1 MADMIQLAED
11 LKKALGEENVLVNEP
26 MANHT
31 TFKIGG
37 PVEIMV
43 TPNGIMD
50 VINANRIIRKAG
62 LRPRVIG
69 QGSNLLV
76 SDEGLKGV
84 VIKMGEGYA
93 KITVDDSCNI
103 TCEAGATNADI
114 AAAAQAAGLTGYEF
128 ACGIP
133 GTIGGAAY
141 MNAGAYD
148 QQFANVCTYCTVLQ
162 PNGAIA
168 TVPMLAMEWGYRHSL
183 LMEADVILL
192 NATIRLEKGDPAE
205 IQALMDEL
213 QERRASKQPLDM
225 PSAGST
231 FKRPEGHFAG
241 QLIEEADLKGYSVGG
256 AQVSEKH
263 SGFIVNTGNA
273 TAADVLELI
282 QEVSKIV
289 FTKDGVKLDPEVCMW
304 GFDE

>member
-1 MADMIQLAED
+1 
-11 LKKALGEENVLVNEP
+11 
-26 MANHT
+26 
-31 TFKIGG
+31 
-37 PVEIMV
+37 
-43 TPNGIMD
+43 
-50 VINANRIIRKAG
+50 
-62 LRPRVIG
+62 
-69 QGSNLLV
+69 
-76 SDEGLKGV
+76 
-84 VIKMGEGYA
+84 
-93 KITVDDSCNI
+93 
-103 TCEAGATNADI
+103 
-114 AAAAQAAGLTGYEF
+114 
-128 ACGIP
+128 
-133 GTIGGAAY
+133 
-141 MNAGAYD
+141 
-148 QQFANVCTYCTVLQ
+148 
-162 PNGAIA
+162 
-168 TVPMLAMEWGYRHSL
+168 MLAMEWGYRHSL